1 MIFMVFGDPRN
12 IESTGAHWLP
22 SFTSPINEFALR
34 PASAPLQRTNV
45 IPMPQIMQ
53 RMKAS
58 TTRTRRRPAHY
69 APAEREPRNLL
80 IVGTDSVAQ
89 DVREY
94 FEAMPE
100 LGYKFRGFVQTAREA
115 QDIEHID
122 GTVGS
127 FDNIFAVARSMFVE
141 DLIFSGPV
149 PAEYIDELL
158 AEARVHETSVRYVPG
173 VSETLRRAHEVEYI
187 GDLPTI
193 VLYRKV
199 RRTFPLVVKRCID
212 IVFSIVALIALSPL
226 FAAIA
231 VAIKLTSRGSVFYAS
246 ERVGRKGRIFTCY
259 KFRTMVPN
267 AEALRSQLMH
277 LNERQGVLFKM
288 SNDPRVTSI
297 GRVLR
302 KYSLD
307 ELPQLWN
314 VLRGDMSLVGPRPC
328 IQSELAQYQTA
339 HFRRLDVVPGI
350 TGLWQVEARHDPS
363 FDSYIELD
371 SKYVSDWSVL
381 LDLKIMLRTLR
392 VVILG
397 TGV

>member
-1 MIFMVFGDPRN
+1 
-12 IESTGAHWLP
+12 
-22 SFTSPINEFALR
+22 
-34 PASAPLQRTNV
+34 
-45 IPMPQIMQ
+45 
-53 RMKAS
+53 
-58 TTRTRRRPAHY
+58 
-69 APAEREPRNLL
+69 
-80 IVGTDSVAQ
+80 
-89 DVREY
+89 
-94 FEAMPE
+94 
-100 LGYKFRGFVQTAREA
+100 
-115 QDIEHID
+115 
-122 GTVGS
+122 
-127 FDNIFAVARSMFVE
+127 
-141 DLIFSGPV
+141 
-149 PAEYIDELL
+149 
-158 AEARVHETSVRYVPG
+158 
-173 VSETLRRAHEVEYI
+173 
-187 GDLPTI
+187 
-193 VLYRKV
+193 
-199 RRTFPLVVKRCID
+199 
-212 IVFSIVALIALSPL
+212 
-226 FAAIA
+226 
-231 VAIKLTSRGSVFYAS
+231 
-246 ERVGRKGRIFTCY
+246 
-259 KFRTMVPN
+259 
-267 AEALRSQLMH
+267 MH